1 MTLAEAILTAE
12 SYFQVHRE
20 IGYAEP
26 FYKDGRPVEGAETRD
41 MTFAPCGQQYVTLTS
56 GGIKDQRELMP
67 MWFAEES
74 RAVSYWLF
82 SVEDYAESVA
92 PRDDWKK
99 LHLYWRD
106 MPTWNP
112 IEMVAVDQAALLANS
127 HPLHGE
133 AMVMTAGV
141 VWSRLLITKLRPDGT
156 EED

>member
-12 SYFQVHRE
+12 GYFQVHRE

-26 FYKDGRPVEGAETRD
+26 FYKGDDPVEGAETRNWSR
-41 MTFAPCGQQYVTLTS
+41 APCGQRYVTLTS
-56 GGIKDQRELMP
+56 GGIKELGYPIP
-67 MWFAEES
+67 MWFADAD
-74 RAVSYWLF
+74 RAASYWLF

-106 MPTWNP
+106 VPTWNP
-112 IEMVAVDQAALLANS
+112 IEMVAVDQAALFANS
-127 HPLHGE
+127 HPLQGDVM
-133 AMVMTAGV
+133 AMTVGV
-141 VWSRLLITKLRPDGT
+141 VWSRLLISKLRPDGT